1 MTSHVT
7 CDVGQVRSR
16 VALAVAFDWL
26 TSYERW
32 TMIDGRMHKHDERL
46 CCRSPG
52 FYTELQVNTSRYRA
66 AIPETTHSC
75 CWHTW
80 STSTPLC
87 QHQSPGRIPHF
98 KLSTTASRAF
108 PRLLP
113 YRSGTHYQKQSFR
126 HQHCGRSCTNWKRS
140 YLNYH
145 CISGLAVTFVT
156 LVTLIL
162 FWLIDWLI
170 PRLYIPATV
179 WEHLLGRDIVDNDDR
194 TITLWYGC
202 TMNIF

>member
-1 MTSHVT
+1 MSKTKFRDLPRHY
-7 CDVGQVRSR
+7 RSK
-16 VALAVAFDWL
+16 F
-26 TSYERW
+26 
-32 TMIDGRMHKHDERL
+32 GR
-46 CCRSPG
+46 
-52 FYTELQVNTSRYRA
+52 
-66 AIPETTHSC
+66 
-75 CWHTW
+75 
-80 STSTPLC
+80 
-87 QHQSPGRIPHF
+87 
-98 KLSTTASRAF
+98 RAF
-108 PRLLP
+108 SVAGRANWNFLPAHLRDPSLSSYSFIISNFPPSAAELFRLP
-113 YRSGTHYQKQSFR
+113 PHRSGTHYQKQSFR